1 MATKTQEQIL
11 KLLLGR
17 PEEHLSIRHVA
28 RLLGK
33 SYALT
38 YNNIQ
43 KLIKSAIVRTQ
54 DVPPAQIV
62 RLSDQAPIGV
72 LVDIEMKRTEDF
84 LAKHPWLSLYRKDV
98 LSAVERPF
106 FAMVVFGSYAKGAQT
121 NGSDLD
127 ILIIAPAKEDI
138 PSLEKAAQQYTKVKK
153 GLVIVDVQDFLEM
166 IKNPKALNVGNEAR
180 KYHLILYGVETYY
193 ELLKKA

>member
-11 KLLLGR
+11 KLLLSK
-17 PEEHLSIRHVA
+17 PEESLSIRQIA

-43 KLIKSAIVRTQ
+43 KLIKQSTVRVE

-62 RLSDQAPIGV
+62 RVSEHAPMEL
-72 LVDIEMKRTEDF
+72 LVDIERKRAEQ
-84 LAKHPWLSLYRKDV
+84 LLEKHPWMALYLKDV
-98 LSAVERPF
+98 LSATEQPF
-106 FAMVVFGSYAKGAQT
+106 FIMLVFGSYAKGT
-121 NGSDLD
+121 ETKGSDLD
-127 ILIIAPAKEDI
+127 LLFIVPTKEDI
-138 PSLEKAAQQYTKVKK
+138 PASEKAGKQYTKVKK
-153 GLVIVDVQDFLEM
+153 GIMVVDVQGFLEM
-166 IKNPKALNVGNEAR
+166 IKNPKTLNVGNEAR
-180 KYHLILYGVETYY
+180 KYHIIIYGAEAYY